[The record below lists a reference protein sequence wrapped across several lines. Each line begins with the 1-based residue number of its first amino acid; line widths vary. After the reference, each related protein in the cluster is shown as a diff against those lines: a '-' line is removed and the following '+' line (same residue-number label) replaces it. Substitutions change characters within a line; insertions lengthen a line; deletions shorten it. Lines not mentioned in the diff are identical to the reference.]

1 MIKGCNKR
9 VIVMKD
15 TGDSVFEQAF
25 FILKPGTE
33 NKSQSDILVQAQRI
47 IDLMALISWKMV
59 VFLGTGGILEKEEMI
74 RAGFWPNT
82 CVTCSRSAM
91 RADCISSKNCRSQQP
106 S

>member
-47 IDLMALISWKMV
+47 IENRENTGFPSGIVYNVDKKNKKTYKGVALFILGMALG
-59 VFLGTGGILEKEEMI
+59 LGVSLILTPI
-74 RAGFWPNT
+74 
-82 CVTCSRSAM
+82 
-91 RADCISSKNCRSQQP
+91 I
-106 S
+106 